1 MQNNILGASLIK
13 AIVFDMDGVLIDARE
28 WHYEA
33 LNKALRLFGFEI
45 RREDH
50 LELYDGLPTS
60 KKLEMLTTK
69 HGLPQEMHSLINQL
83 KQMYTMDIVQASC
96 RPTFNHE
103 YALSR
108 LSREGYD
115 LAVASNSIK
124 STVETM
130 MSKAALNSYL
140 KFVLSNEDV
149 SEAKPSPEIYLK
161 AFERLGYSPDEVLVV
176 EDNDHGVQAA
186 RASGANVMVVKSP
199 DDVSYWSISSKILDL
214 DRRVS

>member
-1 MQNNILGASLIK
+1 MIK

-33 LNKALRLFGFEI
+33 LNKALGLFGFEI
-45 RREDH
+45 GREDH
-50 LELYDGLPTS
+50 LDQYDGLPTS
-60 KKLEMLTTK
+60 KKLEMLTSK
-69 HGLPQEMHSLINQL
+69 HGLPQELHSLINQL
-83 KQMYTMDIVQASC
+83 KQMFTMDIVQASC

-115 LAVASNSIK
+115 LAVASNSIR
-124 STVETM
+124 STIETM
-130 MSKAALNSYL
+130 MAKSALGSYL

-149 SEAKPSPEIYLK
+149 LEPKPSPEIYLN
-161 AFERLGYSPDEVLVV
+161 AFEKLGYSPNEVLVV

-199 DDVSYWSISSKILDL
+199 EDVSYWSIIKRIQEF
-214 DRRVS
+214 DRSTQ